1 MKGKRSMTIILLSA
15 LGFASIG
22 ASCQGVDTQASES
35 YQFHSKKPSNQYVRM
50 AIPSNTFSI
59 DSNEANSNEIETNEV
74 EEVSTKPVDNPAE
87 APREEPP
94 APETVD
100 HKGNDVEEHPE
111 TVTLGDYT
119 YHKIN
124 DEKFKSHI
132 AIAEKHGA
140 NLYGIPES
148 DGFMIYHDTKGIL
161 LSMSTGAAGTD
172 PTHAEVLIDYF
183 STDDWSEYTGI
194 VEGIKHVL
202 ETGEEVNVD
211 LGDYVGYFISLEDGM
226 IVVFY

>member
-1 MKGKRSMTIILLSA
+1 MKGKRSMVIILLSA

-59 DSNEANSNEIETNEV
+59 DNNEAEEV
-74 EEVSTKPVDNPAE
+74 AEVSTKPVEKPTE
-87 APREEPP
+87 PPREDPP

-100 HKGNDVEEHPE
+100 HREAEQPE

-124 DEKFKSHI
+124 DEKFNNHI

-140 NLYGIPES
+140 NLYGIPNS
-148 DGFMIYHDTKGIL
+148 DGFMIYHETEGIL
-161 LSMSTGAAGTD
+161 LSMSTGVAGTD
-172 PTHAEVLIDYF
+172 PTHAEVLVDYF
-183 STDDWSEYTGI
+183 STDNWKEYTGI

-211 LGDYVGYFISLEDGM
+211 LGDYVGYYISLDEGR

>member
-1 MKGKRSMTIILLSA
+1 MKSKRSMTIILLSA

-59 DSNEANSNEIETNEV
+59 DSSEEV
-74 EEVSTKPVDNPAE
+74 DTEVSTETVATTTE
-87 APREEPP
+87 APSEDSPKLEP
-94 APETVD
+94 EKVD
-100 HKGNDVEEHPE
+100 HKIDKVEEQPE

-119 YHKIN
+119 YYRIH
-124 DEKFKSHI
+124 DERFSSHI
-132 AIAEKHGA
+132 AIAEKYGA

-148 DGFMIYHDTKGIL
+148 DGFMIYHETEGVL
-161 LSMSTGAAGTD
+161 LSMSTGATVTD

-183 STDDWSEYTGI
+183 STDDWTEYTGI

-211 LGDYVGYFISLEDGM
+211 LGDYVGYYISLDDGR

>member
-1 MKGKRSMTIILLSA
+1 MKEKRSMAIILLSA

-35 YQFHSKKPSNQYVRM
+35 YQFHSKKTSNQYVRM

-59 DSNEANSNEIETNEV
+59 DNNEAEEV
-74 EEVSTKPVDNPAE
+74 TEVSTQPVENPTE
-87 APREEPP
+87 APREDPP

-100 HKGNDVEEHPE
+100 HKKDKVEEQPE

-124 DEKFKSHI
+124 DEKFKNHI

-140 NLYGIPES
+140 NLYGIPNS
-148 DGFMIYHDTKGIL
+148 DGFMIYHETEGVL

-183 STDDWSEYTGI
+183 STDDWMEYTGI
-194 VEGIKHVL
+194 VDGIKHVL
-202 ETGEEVNVD
+202 ETGEEVSVD
-211 LGDYVGYFISLEDGM
+211 LGNYVGYFISLDNGSI
-226 IVVFY
+226 IVLY

>member
-1 MKGKRSMTIILLSA
+1 MKGKRSMVIILLSA

-59 DSNEANSNEIETNEV
+59 DNNEAEEV
-74 EEVSTKPVDNPAE
+74 AEVSTKPVEKPTE
-87 APREEPP
+87 PPREDPP

-100 HKGNDVEEHPE
+100 HREAEQPE

-124 DEKFKSHI
+124 DEKFKNHI

-140 NLYGIPES
+140 NLYGIPNS
-148 DGFMIYHDTKGIL
+148 DGFMIYHETEGIL

-172 PTHAEVLIDYF
+172 PTHAEVLVDYF
-183 STDDWSEYTGI
+183 STDDWKEYTGI

-211 LGDYVGYFISLEDGM
+211 LGDYVGYYISLDEGR

>member
-1 MKGKRSMTIILLSA
+1 MKEKRSMAIILLSA

-35 YQFHSKKPSNQYVRM
+35 YQFHSKKTSNQYVRM

-59 DSNEANSNEIETNEV
+59 DNNEADSNEAEEV
-74 EEVSTKPVDNPAE
+74 TEVSTKTEESPTE
-87 APREEPP
+87 APREDPS

-100 HKGNDVEEHPE
+100 HKEDKVGDQPE

-119 YHKIN
+119 YHRIH
-124 DEKFKSHI
+124 DEKFKNHI
-132 AIAEKHGA
+132 AIAEKYGA
-140 NLYGIPES
+140 NLYGIPYS
-148 DGFMIYHDTKGIL
+148 DGFMIYSETEGVL

-183 STDDWSEYTGI
+183 STDDWMEYTGI
-194 VEGIKHVL
+194 VDGIKHVL
-202 ETGEEVNVD
+202 ETGEEVSVD
-211 LGDYVGYFISLEDGM
+211 LGNYVGYFISLDNGSI
-226 IVVFY
+226 IVLY

>member
-1 MKGKRSMTIILLSA
+1 MKGKKSMAIILLSA

-59 DSNEANSNEIETNEV
+59 DSNEADTNEV
-74 EEVSTKPVDNPAE
+74 VEVTEVSTEPVENPTE
-87 APREEPP
+87 APRDEPST
-94 APETVD
+94 PETID
-100 HKGNDVEEHPE
+100 HKNNDVEEQPE

-119 YHKIN
+119 YHKIY

-148 DGFMIYHDTKGIL
+148 DGFMIYHETEGIL
-161 LSMSTGAAGTD
+161 LSMSTGAAVAD

-183 STDDWSEYTGI
+183 SADTWTEYTGI
-194 VEGIKHVL
+194 VEGIQHVL

-211 LGDYVGYFISLEDGM
+211 LGNYVGYFISIDNGK
-226 IVVFY
+226 IVVFW

>member
-22 ASCQGVDTQASES
+22 ASCQGVETQASES
-35 YQFHSKKPSNQYVRM
+35 YQFHTKKPSNQYVRM

-59 DSNEANSNEIETNEV
+59 DSIEVDSNEPEEV
-74 EEVSTKPVDNPAE
+74 TEVSTKTVENQTETPQEV
-87 APREEPP
+87 PP
-94 APETVD
+94 ALETVD
-100 HKGNDVEEHPE
+100 HKKDEVIEQPD
-111 TVTLGDYT
+111 TVTIGDYT

-140 NLYGIPES
+140 NLYGIPDS
-148 DGFMIYHDTKGIL
+148 DGFTIYHESEGIL

-172 PTHAEVLIDYF
+172 STHAEVLIDYF

-202 ETGEEVNVD
+202 ETGEEVSVD
-211 LGDYVGYFISLEDGM
+211 LGDYVGYFISLDNGR
-226 IVVFY
+226 IVVLY

>member
-1 MKGKRSMTIILLSA
+1 MKGKKSMAIILLSA

-22 ASCQGVDTQASES
+22 ASCQGVDTQASGS

-59 DSNEANSNEIETNEV
+59 DSNEADTNEV
-74 EEVSTKPVDNPAE
+74 VEVTEVSTEPVENPTE
-87 APREEPP
+87 APRDEPST
-94 APETVD
+94 PETID
-100 HKGNDVEEHPE
+100 HKNNDVEEPTE

-148 DGFMIYHDTKGIL
+148 DGFMIYHETEGIL
-161 LSMSTGAAGTD
+161 LSMSTGAAVAD
-172 PTHAEVLIDYF
+172 LTHAEVLIDYF
-183 STDDWSEYTGI
+183 SADAWTEYTGI
-194 VEGIKHVL
+194 VEGIQHVL

-211 LGDYVGYFISLEDGM
+211 LGDYVGYFIGIDNGN
-226 IVVFY
+226 IVVFW

>member
-35 YQFHSKKPSNQYVRM
+35 YQFHSKKTSNQYVRM

-59 DSNEANSNEIETNEV
+59 DEA
-74 EEVSTKPVDNPAE
+74 EEASTKPIETPTEDPPKNS
-87 APREEPP
+87 P
-94 APETVD
+94 APETVTVD
-100 HKGNDVEEHPE
+100 HKEDDVEEPTE

-124 DEKFKSHI
+124 DEKFTSHI

-140 NLYGIPES
+140 NLYGIPYS
-148 DGFMIYHDTKGIL
+148 DGFMIYHETEGIL
-161 LSMSTGAAGTD
+161 LSMSTGVAVAD
-172 PTHAEVLIDYF
+172 PVHAEVLIDYF
-183 STDDWSEYTGI
+183 STDDWAEYTGI
-194 VEGIKHVL
+194 VEGIQHVL

-211 LGDYVGYFISLEDGM
+211 LGDYVGYFISLDNGR
-226 IVVFY
+226 IVVSY

>member
-1 MKGKRSMTIILLSA
+1 MTIIFLSA

-22 ASCQGVDTQASES
+22 ASCQGVETQASIS
-35 YQFHSKKPSNQYVRM
+35 YQLHTKKPSNQYVRM

-59 DSNEANSNEIETNEV
+59 DTSEV
-74 EEVSTKPVDNPAE
+74 EEVTKVSTKPVENPSE

-100 HKGNDVEEHPE
+100 QKDDEVEEQPE

-124 DEKFKSHI
+124 DEKFKNHI

-140 NLYGIPES
+140 NLYGIPNS
-148 DGFMIYHDTKGIL
+148 DGFMIYHETEGIL

-211 LGDYVGYFISLEDGM
+211 LGDYIGYFISLDDGM

>member
-1 MKGKRSMTIILLSA
+1 MKEKRSMAIILLSA

-35 YQFHSKKPSNQYVRM
+35 YQFHSKKTSNQYVRM

-59 DSNEANSNEIETNEV
+59 DNNEADSNEAEEV
-74 EEVSTKPVDNPAE
+74 TEVSTQPVENPTE
-87 APREEPP
+87 APREDPP

-100 HKGNDVEEHPE
+100 HKKDKVEEQPE

-124 DEKFKSHI
+124 DEKFKNHI

-140 NLYGIPES
+140 NLYGIPNS
-148 DGFMIYHDTKGIL
+148 DGFMIYHETEGVL

-183 STDDWSEYTGI
+183 STDDWMEYTGI
-194 VEGIKHVL
+194 VDGIKHVL
-202 ETGEEVNVD
+202 ETGEEVSVD
-211 LGDYVGYFISLEDGM
+211 LGNYVGYFISLDNGSI
-226 IVVFY
+226 IVLY

>member
-1 MKGKRSMTIILLSA
+1 MKGKRSMAIILLSA

-35 YQFHSKKPSNQYVRM
+35 YQFHSKKPSNHYVRTK
-50 AIPSNTFSI
+50 TFSI
-59 DSNEANSNEIETNEV
+59 DTNEADTNEV
-74 EEVSTKPVDNPAE
+74 EEVTEVSTKPIANPAV

-100 HKGNDVEEHPE
+100 HKDDEVEEQPE

-124 DEKFKSHI
+124 DEKFINHI

-140 NLYGIPES
+140 NLYGIPNS
-148 DGFMIYHDTKGIL
+148 DGFMIYHETEGIL

-183 STDDWSEYTGI
+183 STGDWMEYIGI
-194 VEGIKHVL
+194 VDGINHVL
-202 ETGEEVNVD
+202 ETGEEVSVD
-211 LGDYVGYFISLEDGM
+211 LGDYVGYFISLYNGR
-226 IVVFY
+226 IVVLY

>member
-1 MKGKRSMTIILLSA
+1 MKGKRRMTIILLSA
-15 LGFASIG
+15 LGFSSIG

-59 DSNEANSNEIETNEV
+59 DSSEIDSNEAEKVT
-74 EEVSTKPVDNPAE
+74 EVSTKPVETPTE
-87 APREEPP
+87 APSEDPP

-100 HKGNDVEEHPE
+100 HKEDDVQEPTE

-148 DGFMIYHDTKGIL
+148 DGFMIYHETEGIL
-161 LSMSTGAAGTD
+161 LSMSTGAAVAD
-172 PTHAEVLIDYF
+172 PVHAEVLIDYF
-183 STDDWSEYTGI
+183 SADAWTEYTGI
-194 VEGIKHVL
+194 VEGIQHVL

-211 LGDYVGYFISLEDGM
+211 LGNYVGYFISIDNDK
-226 IVVFY
+226 IVVFW